1 LKKKNVFLKKSL
13 FAFLL
18 CLALPTAAQTSENAI
33 SFDLLGVPQWA
44 SDLRRAEIVAFGSFP
59 FTFFYTS
66 FTMDTIRFANHGW
79 NDYRYA
85 PWPFKAAGAV
95 DMTTNEQMLTI
106 GIAVG
111 TSLLIA
117 LIDHLIVRSQRNKVQ
132 ETRNLPPATPI
143 IIRQPIIDEEEGSDA
158 VPFPETES
166 ETN

>member
-1 LKKKNVFLKKSL
+1 MRKRIIGAGLSVFLI
-13 FAFLL
+13 
-18 CLALPTAAQTSENAI
+18 CLVPPAAAQTSGNAV
-33 SFDLLGVPQWA
+33 SFDLSGVPQWA

-85 PWPFKAAGAV
+85 PWPFKSAGAI

-143 IIRQPIIDEEEGSDA
+143 IIRQPIVIEEIEEDESL
-158 VPFPETES
+158 PETES